1 MSSRIPAVRPK
12 TFIGTSA
19 AAIVLLALA
28 AAPAAGAATTIYACV
43 SKKSGAMR
51 IVSAKAK
58 CRHGE
63 RKLSWSSTGPAGP
76 AGAPGA
82 PGAAGVPGANGV
94 GADYSSF
101 SFGPD
106 ALGASETGDIVVSKT
121 IPAGTYFVSGKTV
134 VGGLKGKSAVFVVV
148 ICELVDSSS
157 TPRLMEPTEAIDIGE
172 WVQQLSEQSVTEWEG
187 AATMEMQGQ
196 LTTTEP
202 TTLALVC
209 DPIEGTKE
217 ATIDAFA
224 SQVSALQTT
233 ANK

>member
-1 MSSRIPAVRPK
+1 VRPK

-19 AAIVLLALA
+19 AIALLALA
-28 AAPAAGAATTIYACV
+28 AAPAAGAATIYACV

-51 IVSAKAK
+51 IVSAKTK

-63 RKLSWSSTGPAGP
+63 HKLSWSSTGPAGP

-82 PGAAGVPGANGV
+82 PGAAGAPGANGV

-134 VGGLKGKSAVFVVV
+134 VGGTAKKTKVFVGV

-157 TPRLMEPTEAIDIGE
+157 TPRLVEPKEAIDLGE
-172 WVQQLSEQSVTEWEG
+172 WVQQLSEKGTESLG
-187 AATMEMQGQ
+187 ATTMEMQGQ
-196 LTTTEP
+196 LTTTVP

-209 DPIEGTKE
+209 DPIEGSTE
-217 ATIDAFA
+217 ATIEAAA
-224 SQVSALQTT
+224 SEVSALQTT